1 MGIGLGL
8 GIQLGLH
15 LGLGL
20 ILVSVRR
27 QPISYINIRSL
38 ALRTENSEDATICY
52 MRMLYAMVAF
62 IVRTDGK

>member
-15 LGLGL
+15 LGL

-38 ALRTENSEDATICY
+38 ALRTENSEHATICY